1 MQMSLLLGSLKLLE
15 RGLVMGLVFISIVLG
30 SHPFG
35 IVYLL
40 CAICLN
46 YLGSV
51 SVNLLSKALSVL
63 ILLEYLL
70 CLFNYYNSQLYSPP
84 AQELSVFQGE
94 TVLHW
99 LVGLPDEW

>member
-1 MQMSLLLGSLKLLE
+1 MGEAPNDKEVGEMQVSLLLGSLKLLE
-15 RGLVMGLVFISIVLG
+15 RSLVMVLVFISIVLG

-51 SVNLLSKALSVL
+51 SVNVLSKSLSVL
-63 ILLEYLL
+63 LLL
-70 CLFNYYNSQLYSPP
+70 
-84 AQELSVFQGE
+84 
-94 TVLHW
+94 
-99 LVGLPDEW
+99 